1 MRKPPRIRPDYN
13 YYRNRQ
19 VPLTVRMT
27 KIDENLRMCD
37 FVRSN
42 PPMIMLAPCEA
53 YVELQK
59 MYIHLRKELLIGEYL
74 SVVLKRNNKSL
85 REIEKT
91 LDVPTLILAIKMCE
105 EYVKKLD
112 EEIKM
117 LKRVKQDEDDP
128 VIDVDA
134 TVDNIRKDK
143 PVVYKRIRELSKML
157 KDKFGKEY
165 NSEEY
170 ASETVDSL
178 ARKLSGGV
186 DATTTVVNDNES
198 FLNSISEEM

>member
-1 MRKPPRIRPDYN
+1 
-13 YYRNRQ
+13 
-19 VPLTVRMT
+19 
-27 KIDENLRMCD
+27 
-37 FVRSN
+37 
-42 PPMIMLAPCEA
+42 MIMLAPCEA